1 MPVALTGFTCIIKKM
16 SEFLPEF
23 LRENQHFTLE
33 QSDKVYKPSFIDR
46 TLAGTAGF
54 VQAGYE
60 QYFTA
65 VKPGYFQKISPQ
77 AKLIALLVNI
87 VLLGLIQEITFQV
100 VFAILLACCY
110 LISGIQPGWIYKR
123 IGLLAL
129 FFGFFISIPAALN
142 LVNPGKVVIPVFK
155 LDHACHWWIYSIPEV
170 TGFTKEGLFMVARFT
185 LKVANSVALVLLIM
199 YTTPF
204 YKIIKALRVFK
215 VPDLFLMVIMLTHK
229 FIFILS
235 KTATDTFMA
244 MKSRWWDNKV
254 PTGRKKLVGGR
265 IGYIFRR
272 SWKRYEEVYKAMVSR
287 GFSGEMQLC
296 YESKINNR
304 DYLFVALGSIPGMFY
319 LFYRLL

>member
-1 MPVALTGFTCIIKKM
+1 M

-23 LRENQHFTLE
+23 LRENPTHTLE
-33 QSDKVYKPSFIDR
+33 QSDTVYKPSFIDR

-60 QYFTA
+60 HYYTA
-65 VKPGYFQKISPQ
+65 VKSGYFQRISPQ
-77 AKLIALLVNI
+77 AKLIVLLVNI
-87 VLLGLIQEITFQV
+87 VLLGLIQEISLQV
-100 VFAILLACCY
+100 VFAILLVCFY
-110 LISGIQPGWIYKR
+110 LISGIHLGWIYKR

-129 FFGFFISIPAALN
+129 FFGFLISIPAALN
-142 LVNPGKVVIPVFK
+142 IVNPGTVIIPVLK
-155 LDHACHWWIYSIPEV
+155 MDHASHWWIYSIPEV
-170 TGFTKEGLFMVARFT
+170 TGFTKEGLLMVARFT

-204 YKIIKALRVFK
+204 YKIIKAFRVFK

-254 PTGRKKLVGGR
+254 PAGRKKLVGGR
-265 IGYIFRR
+265 VGYIFRR
-272 SWKRYEEVYKAMVSR
+272 SWKRYEEVYNAMVSR
-287 GFSGEMQLC
+287 GFSGEMQLS
-296 YESKINNR
+296 YQSNINSR
-304 DYLFVALGSIPGMFY
+304 DYFFVTLGLVPAVFY
-319 LFYRLL
+319 LLYRLL